1 MARAG
6 CLCVGVL
13 YVFKLLY
20 SRASYT
26 IYIVVLQ
33 NFVIT
38 SSCTL
43 TSFIPSSCTPDTL
56 RCTPELRLQSISFQL
71 VACFQPFLM
80 STTIW
85 SDESG
90 NEDRLLDLIE
100 ERRALY
106 DIADSSYSNKVVK
119 SRLWREISA
128 ELNIEGMRFCLLL
141 LLYST
146 CAMQC
151 CYEPPPL
158 CHNILYICTRNYY
171 QRPTLLFTLIWS
183 TELSF
188 CSFLRHCNGLYHT
201 GLPIQ
206 HIGQLEKLRLTDR
219 LGYVLCSVAMSRHHH
234 HYITVICK
242 YAHKITVRPT
252 LLFTLIWSTEL
263 SCSFFLL
270 HCNGL
275 HYTCLPISLF
285 CQTQL
290 FLLTMASWNS
300 YV

>member
-1 MARAG
+1 MYSNF
-6 CLCVGVL
+6 V
-13 YVFKLLY
+13 YTFELY
-20 SRASYT
+20 SRHPSLY
-26 IYIVVLQ
+26 
-33 NFVIT
+33 
-38 SSCTL
+38 SR
-43 TSFIPSSCTPDTL
+43 TSFTEHKL
-56 RCTPELRLQSISFQL
+56 L
-71 VACFQPFLM
+71 ACSLFLAFFIM

-106 DIADSSYSNKVVK
+106 DIEDSSYSNKVVK

-158 CHNILYICTRNYY
+158 YHNILYICTRNYY

-188 CSFLRHCNGLYHT
+188 CSFLRHCNGLHHT
-201 GLPIQ
+201 GLPI
-206 HIGQLEKLRLTDR
+206 
-219 LGYVLCSVAMSRHHH
+219 
-234 HYITVICK
+234 
-242 YAHKITVRPT
+242 
-252 LLFTLIWSTEL
+252 
-263 SCSFFLL
+263 
-270 HCNGL
+270 
-275 HYTCLPISLF
+275 
-285 CQTQL
+285 
-290 FLLTMASWNS
+290 
-300 YV
+300 